1 MPHFIYPASGFS
13 GAFFGIPEQRQS
25 FAPKFDI
32 YETETAYVLEGDLP
46 GLEKQNLN
54 IEFTDHVTLL
64 IKGRTEKSYTSTT
77 PSESSATIGTPDTSR
92 SPSPDRSLKAT
103 VEDENEA
110 ESSRKPAEAPAKPL
124 VVAAAEG
131 KKSEFRRR
139 QWVSERSAGEFQ
151 RTFRF
156 PAGIDQDAVTAGL
169 EHGVL
174 KVVVP
179 KKAPV
184 TRNIQIQ

>member
-1 MPHFIYPASGFS
+1 MPHFIHPALGFS
-13 GAFFGIPEQRQS
+13 GGFFGTPEQRQPFS
-25 FAPKFDI
+25 PKFDI

-46 GLEKQNLN
+46 GLAKQNLN
-54 IEFTDHVTLL
+54 IEFSDHVTLI

-77 PSESSATIGTPDTSR
+77 PSESPATIGTPDTSR

-103 VEDENEA
+103 VEDENED
-110 ESSRKPAEAPAKPL
+110 ESSRKPIEEAPAKLP
-124 VVAAAEG
+124 VAEK
-131 KKSEFRRR
+131 KKSEFRPR
-139 QWVSERSAGEFQ
+139 QWISERSVGEFQ
-151 RTFRF
+151 RTFKF

-184 TRNIQIQ
+184 TRSIQIQ

>member
-1 MPHFIYPASGFS
+1 MPHFIHPGFS
-13 GAFFGIPEQRQS
+13 GAFFGIPEQRRS

-64 IKGRTEKSYTSTT
+64 IKGRTEKSYTSAT

-103 VEDENEA
+103 VEDENED
-110 ESSRKPAEAPAKPL
+110 ESSRKPTAALAKPP
-124 VVAAAEG
+124 VAE

-139 QWVSERSAGEFQ
+139 QWVSERSTGEFQ
-151 RTFRF
+151 RTFRL

>member
-1 MPHFIYPASGFS
+1 MPHFIYPASSFS
-13 GAFFGIPEQRQS
+13 ASLFSLPEQRRAFS
-25 FAPKFDI
+25 PKFDI

-54 IEFTDHVTLL
+54 VEFIDHATLL
-64 IKGRTEKSYTSTT
+64 IKGHTEKSYTRTT
-77 PSESSATIGTPDTSR
+77 PSESPATVGTPDTSR
-92 SPSPDRSLKAT
+92 PSSPARSLRAT
-103 VEDENEA
+103 VEDDNENE
-110 ESSRKPAEAPAKPL
+110 SSSSSKSTETPAKTP
-124 VVAAAEG
+124 VIE
-131 KKSEFRRR
+131 KKNEFRHR

-156 PAGIDQDAVTAGL
+156 PSGIDQDAVTAGL

-174 KVVVP
+174 KIVVP
-179 KKAPV
+179 KREPV